1 MIVVD
6 GRYFMPSC
14 VTNPFRRVTTASTM
28 CKAILARDMIIRCSP
43 CRRLLD
49 LSGNIPFPRFIDAT
63 SLTPVSTSLS
73 TVQVLPPTVMS
84 TLNAC
89 LKVANIA
96 EASGVPYVENVAK
109 VAVHVFELL
118 EQKGKNKKNAE
129 ELCQSIADTIVVI
142 DTLVRMQGEQG
153 TSCYIDICGEMETY
167 LQRMAQ
173 DIKEFKL
180 KHRGIKG
187 IFCVDDFRD
196 AIQSYR
202 RRVDDLK
209 TDF

>member
-1 MIVVD
+1 
-6 GRYFMPSC
+6 
-14 VTNPFRRVTTASTM
+14 
-28 CKAILARDMIIRCSP
+28 
-43 CRRLLD
+43 
-49 LSGNIPFPRFIDAT
+49 
-63 SLTPVSTSLS
+63 
-73 TVQVLPPTVMS
+73 MS
-84 TLNAC
+84 ALNAC

-109 VAVHVFELL
+109 VAVLVFKLL
-118 EQKGKNKKNAE
+118 EQKGKNKKNAD

-173 DIKEFKL
+173 DIKDFKL
-180 KHRGIKG
+180 KHRGLRG
-187 IFCVDDFRD
+187 VFCVEDFRD

-209 TDF
+209 TDFVIHSVGDSNLKVTQIHCLLMNGTPQAAVRHSEDSKEFVFRIPKKPVAITAVFFLT